1 MDRLLGV
8 APNRLLNVLLLLEA
22 GLHIY
27 GEIHNWKLF
36 YSSVYMVLSGVVLL
50 GAGVILHMACHKH
63 HKAAHKKAEEIENI
77 TTSGA
82 FSIIRHP
89 MYLSI
94 MMIVWG
100 MYLAWNFKL
109 ILPLPMLITVLLYV
123 LAKREE
129 RYLLEHIGEEYGKYM
144 ASVRWMFLP
153 GVI

>member
-1 MDRLLGV
+1 
-8 APNRLLNVLLLLEA
+8 
-22 GLHIY
+22 
-27 GEIHNWKLF
+27 
-36 YSSVYMVLSGVVLL
+36 
-50 GAGVILHMACHKH
+50 
-63 HKAAHKKAEEIENI
+63 
-77 TTSGA
+77 
-82 FSIIRHP
+82 